1 MAAAAFNLGP
11 ATVCDPHRDGANL
24 SFGICSITAL
34 GHFDSER
41 GGHLVLEELELVVE
55 FPPGSTVL
63 IPSAIIT
70 HWNTRINKGE
80 KRYSFTQY
88 SAGALFSYVEN
99 GMRSNI
105 KAMEDANWMELQVMK
120 YVRQVGEV
128 WQRGLEL
135 FPHISDYQDE
145 NL

>member
-41 GGHLVLEELELVVE
+41 GGHLVLEELDLVIE
-55 FPPGSTVL
+55 FPPGSTIL
-63 IPSAIIT
+63 IPSAILT
-70 HWNTRINKGE
+70 HWNTKISEGE

-99 GMRSNI
+99 GMMSNI
-105 KAMEDANWMELQVMK
+105 KAMEDATWEELEVMK
-120 YVRQVGEV
+120 YVRENADA
-128 WQRGLEL
+128 WQRGLAL
-135 FPHISDYQDE
+135 FPHISDYADDSM
-145 NL
+145 